1 MKPLLVLALLIG
13 TTFATARADE
23 PQIGHMVFFQLKDNT
38 PAEKQKLVA
47 ACQKYLK
54 NHDGVVYFSAG
65 AIAEEFKRDV
75 NVQDWDV
82 ALHLVFANK
91 AAHDKYQTAETHLK
105 FIDEGKANWKGVRV
119 FDSLITVDKK

>member
-82 ALHLVFANK
+82 ALHLVFKNK
-91 AAHDKYQTAETHLK
+91 AAHDKYQDAKTHLQ
-105 FIDEGKANWKGVRV
+105 FIEENKANWKKVRV
-119 FDSLITVDKK
+119 FDSELK